1 MLGSVPGVEDTSL
14 NKTQSCSC
22 GVNIMSDKASPPAS
36 VIKEDNKLFDVRTDR
51 DFCDSLLQAQ

>member
-1 MLGSVPGVEDTSL
+1 MLGSVPGIEGTSL

-36 VIKEDNKLFDVRTDR
+36 VIKEDDVRTN
-51 DFCDSLLQAQ
+51 FLMSG